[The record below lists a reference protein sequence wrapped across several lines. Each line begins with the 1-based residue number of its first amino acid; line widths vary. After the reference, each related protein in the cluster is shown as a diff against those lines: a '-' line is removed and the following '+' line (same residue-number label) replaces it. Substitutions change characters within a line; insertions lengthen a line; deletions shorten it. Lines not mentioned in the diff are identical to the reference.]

1 MSQPTLPPPRNTV
14 VIVII
19 VMALVALLFGKQI
32 KAAIQ
37 KSRMKRADATE
48 DTSTDPPPSSNGPT
62 GTGSGGT
69 GQPKKTTPPQQVPSK
84 DNPAPPKPIPI
95 PPAACNCKTGWFGD
109 KSYLGNA
116 NVSRAVRNNNPCNIK
131 RNNTDWKCKVPQKEV
146 IGEELYEQFYC
157 WKYGV
162 RAAIKQ
168 VQTLIKGGQNTILK
182 LVQSWDSRVA
192 NDTDYVAFLSSRLK
206 KKSDEV
212 LLANDKNTIY
222 LLVSGIA
229 MKENYDRFTSARYT
243 NVISQSEFNTA
254 WAIL

>member
-1 MSQPTLPPPRNTV
+1 MSQPTLPPPRNTA

-37 KSRMKRADATE
+37 KARMKGAGAAEDTPA
-48 DTSTDPPPSSNGPT
+48 DTSTGST
-62 GTGSGGT
+62 GSTNTGSGGT
-69 GQPKKTTPPQQVPSK
+69 GKPNPNTPTPVPSK
-84 DNPAPPKPIPI
+84 DNPAPPKPTPI
-95 PPAACNCKTGWFGD
+95 PSAACNCKTGWFGD
-109 KSYLGNA
+109 KSYMGNT
-116 NVSRAVRNNNPCNIK
+116 NVPRAMRNNNPCNLK
-131 RNNTDWKCKVPQKEV
+131 RNNTDWKCKVPQKEAV
-146 IGEELYEQFYC
+146 GEELYEQFYC

-192 NDTDYVAFLSSRLK
+192 NDADYVAFLSSKLK
-206 KKSDEV
+206 KKPDDV
-212 LLANDKNTIY
+212 LLANDKNELY

-229 MKENYDRFTSARYT
+229 MKENYNPAVSARYT
-243 NVISQSEFNTA
+243 NVISQSDFNTA